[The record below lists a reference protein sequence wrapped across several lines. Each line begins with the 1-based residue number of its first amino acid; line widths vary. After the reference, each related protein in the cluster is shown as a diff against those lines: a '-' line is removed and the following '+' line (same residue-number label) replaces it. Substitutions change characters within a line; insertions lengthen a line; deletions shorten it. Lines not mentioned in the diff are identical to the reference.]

1 MSLVISS
8 SLVTLSSNLNPFKV
22 SDMKFWQP
30 ALSIPLCSFVV
41 HCKFPWS
48 VTLNNHKSFR
58 NKSPNVLKPV
68 RGSINQ
74 NSQSHTEDNTI
85 TFDWEDQEDVED
97 MGSPWEGAVI
107 YRRNPSVTHMECCTN
122 LERLGLGK
130 LSSDISKSRALVM
143 GLRVTKDVK
152 DYPNG
157 TPVQISIDVTR
168 KKQKMRLDGIIK
180 TVISLGCNRC
190 GEPAAECIFSNFSL
204 LLSEVP
210 IEEPE
215 IIDMGAT
222 FEEGFKSFCGSNQ
235 EVAEDDDA
243 SIDWDDRLYFPP
255 EEKEIDISKHIR
267 DMVHLEITINTV
279 CDPRCKG
286 ICLKC
291 GTNLNTSSCNCRE
304 EVKEKGYGPLGNLR
318 KQMQQKSS

>member
-8 SLVTLSSNLNPFKV
+8 SSVTFSSIFSPFRVCDVKYG
-22 SDMKFWQP
+22 QH

-41 HCKFPWS
+41 HSKFP
-48 VTLNNHKSFR
+48 TLNNHKIFR
-58 NKSPNVLKPV
+58 KKSPNILKPV
-68 RGSINQ
+68 RDSINQ
-74 NSQSHTEDNTI
+74 NSQSFTEDNTV
-85 TFDWEDQEDVED
+85 TFDWEDEEDVED

-107 YRRNPSVTHMECCTN
+107 YRRNPSVTHMEYCTT

-130 LSSDISKSRALVM
+130 LSSDISKSRASVM

-157 TPVQISIDVTR
+157 TPVQISIDATR
-168 KKQKMRLDGIIK
+168 KKRKMRLDGIIK
-180 TVISLGCNRC
+180 TVITLGCNRC
-190 GEPAAECIFSNFSL
+190 GEPAAECVFSNFSL
-204 LLSEVP
+204 LLSEEP

-222 FEEGFKSFCGSNQ
+222 FEERYKSLYGSNQ
-235 EVAEDDDA
+235 EVEEDDDA
-243 SIDWDDRLYFPP
+243 SIDCDDRLYFPP

-267 DMVHLEITINTV
+267 DLVHLEITINAV

-286 ICLKC
+286 ICLQC
-291 GTNLNTSSCNCRE
+291 GINFNTSSCNCRE

-318 KQMQQKSS
+318 KQMQQK